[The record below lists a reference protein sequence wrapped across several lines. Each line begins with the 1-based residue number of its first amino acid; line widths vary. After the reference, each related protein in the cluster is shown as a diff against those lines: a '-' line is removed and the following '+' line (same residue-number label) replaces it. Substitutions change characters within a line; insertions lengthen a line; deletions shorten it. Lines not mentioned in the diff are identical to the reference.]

1 MEKRDV
7 LKDQIEQLAR
17 ALAKILSD
25 FIGRKESGQGTQ
37 GIKIGNEQLQSELEI
52 EIAQLLALSK
62 AELKDY
68 LEKRNLKAN
77 HLELLSEYMKEI
89 GIEEM
94 KTDKAK
100 AKLYLLKA
108 IELIEIADESTKTM
122 TFDRMNLKI
131 EIEKILS

>member
-1 MEKRDV
+1 
-7 LKDQIEQLAR
+7 
-17 ALAKILSD
+17 
-25 FIGRKESGQGTQ
+25 
-37 GIKIGNEQLQSELEI
+37 
-52 EIAQLLALSK
+52 
-62 AELKDY
+62 
-68 LEKRNLKAN
+68 
-77 HLELLSEYMKEI
+77 MKEI

-122 TFDRMNLKI
+122 TFDRMNLKT